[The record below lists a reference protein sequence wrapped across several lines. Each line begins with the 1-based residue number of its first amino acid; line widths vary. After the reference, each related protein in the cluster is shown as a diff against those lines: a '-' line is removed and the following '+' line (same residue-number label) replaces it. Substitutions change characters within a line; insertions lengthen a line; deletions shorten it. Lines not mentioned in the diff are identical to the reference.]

1 MIIKIIHMGK
11 ILNKIRVISPIF
23 ARIVFI
29 SIQYLARRAS
39 DDRSVDLFVQKRKTS
54 HRSRQWLCVP
64 EDHGMLYMDSPLP
77 VMQHMNSN

>member
-23 ARIVFI
+23 ACIVFI

-39 DDRSVDLFVQKRKTS
+39 DD
-54 HRSRQWLCVP
+54 
-64 EDHGMLYMDSPLP
+64 
-77 VMQHMNSN
+77 